1 MGAPSPLQSR
11 SQIQL
16 HHQFLVLDF
25 LGVSWQLIQ
34 GERRKRTLA
43 TASVTEERSTIILRR
58 EKRSVFAMAMVP
70 QLVTMLLHMNPLMT
84 MAHPWHQFMEHPQE
98 AATAARN
105 AIVEPSIPNLKSKR
119 RRTRSV
125 TAFVMDMGLLL
136 LAMVLPPTITR
147 LHQLDTGLQLRVME
161 LPSRAM
167 PLLMTPMVFQK
178 QVTGPL
184 HRVTVLLHPA
194 MVLLHLFVLATEH
207 LDHIRR
213 RKKKRTR
220 AVIAVDTQHMNM
232 VLQQFHT
239 NPQHQ
244 HIMHLHIQ
252 LPPTMLLL
260 ITPPHTIP
268 VTDEP
273 SAHTKTRK
281 KTRVKPPDSLGYNLI

>member
-1 MGAPSPLQSR
+1 
-11 SQIQL
+11 
-16 HHQFLVLDF
+16 
-25 LGVSWQLIQ
+25 
-34 GERRKRTLA
+34 
-43 TASVTEERSTIILRR
+43 
-58 EKRSVFAMAMVP
+58 MAMVP

-147 LHQLDTGLQLRVME
+147 LHQLDTGLQQRVMVPQLTVMV

-184 HRVTVLLHPA
+184 HRAMELLHPD

-213 RKKKRTR
+213 RKKKR
-220 AVIAVDTQHMNM
+220 
-232 VLQQFHT
+232 
-239 NPQHQ
+239 
-244 HIMHLHIQ
+244 
-252 LPPTMLLL
+252 
-260 ITPPHTIP
+260 
-268 VTDEP
+268 
-273 SAHTKTRK
+273 
-281 KTRVKPPDSLGYNLI
+281 

>member
-1 MGAPSPLQSR
+1 
-11 SQIQL
+11 
-16 HHQFLVLDF
+16 
-25 LGVSWQLIQ
+25 
-34 GERRKRTLA
+34 
-43 TASVTEERSTIILRR
+43 
-58 EKRSVFAMAMVP
+58 MAMVP

-147 LHQLDTGLQLRVME
+147 LHQLDTGPLQRVTVPQLTVMV

-184 HRVTVLLHPA
+184 HRVMELLHPD

-213 RKKKRTR
+213 RKKKR
-220 AVIAVDTQHMNM
+220 
-232 VLQQFHT
+232 
-239 NPQHQ
+239 
-244 HIMHLHIQ
+244 
-252 LPPTMLLL
+252 
-260 ITPPHTIP
+260 
-268 VTDEP
+268 
-273 SAHTKTRK
+273 
-281 KTRVKPPDSLGYNLI
+281 

>member
-1 MGAPSPLQSR
+1 
-11 SQIQL
+11 
-16 HHQFLVLDF
+16 
-25 LGVSWQLIQ
+25 
-34 GERRKRTLA
+34 
-43 TASVTEERSTIILRR
+43 
-58 EKRSVFAMAMVP
+58 MAMVP

-147 LHQLDTGLQLRVME
+147 LHQLDTGLQQRVTVPQLTVMV

-178 QVTGPL
+178 QVTEPL
-184 HRVTVLLHPA
+184 HLD

-213 RKKKRTR
+213 RKKKR
-220 AVIAVDTQHMNM
+220 
-232 VLQQFHT
+232 
-239 NPQHQ
+239 
-244 HIMHLHIQ
+244 
-252 LPPTMLLL
+252 
-260 ITPPHTIP
+260 
-268 VTDEP
+268 
-273 SAHTKTRK
+273 
-281 KTRVKPPDSLGYNLI
+281 